1 MPNLRTTLSHIWH
14 ALISGGR
21 FVCAVWAEASKVP
34 LLSFRMNIVMHELQ
48 VPPPPHGTPGPF
60 ALADTSILQG
70 ALSNAGFTSI
80 SIL

>member
-34 LLSFRMNIVMHELQ
+34 LLSFRMNIVMH
-48 VPPPPHGTPGPF
+48 GTPGPF